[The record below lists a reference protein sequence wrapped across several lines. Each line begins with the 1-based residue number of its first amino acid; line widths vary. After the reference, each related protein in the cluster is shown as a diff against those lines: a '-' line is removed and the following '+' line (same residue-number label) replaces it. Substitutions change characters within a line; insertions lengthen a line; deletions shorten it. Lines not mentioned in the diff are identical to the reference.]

1 MTRPSV
7 IADRS
12 VGTAVP
18 VMPTGLVVVK
28 SVVAGAGT
36 GTTSSPQGDLSTP
49 LSGHGSLADPPTRP
63 RDHPLPQ
70 EGPSTPLR
78 DPGSLRPESIPSV
91 SLYVLKNPYYKLT
104 NKYLILDR

>member
-1 MTRPSV
+1 M

-36 GTTSSPQGDLSTP
+36 GTMSFPQGDLSTP

-63 RDHPLPQ
+63 RDHPSPQ
-70 EGPSTPLR
+70 GGPFTPPR

>member
-1 MTRPSV
+1 M

-28 SVVAGAGT
+28 SVAAGAGT

-49 LSGHGSLADPPTRP
+49 PSGHQSLADPPTRL
-63 RDHPLPQ
+63 RDHPSPQ
-70 EGPSTPLR
+70 GGPSTPQR
-78 DPGSLRPESIPSV
+78 DPGSLRPGSIPSV
-91 SLYVLKNPYYKLT
+91 SVY
-104 NKYLILDR
+104 I